1 MWGPNT
7 YNNRGEII
15 AEMITDENLFLFN
28 NRLPTY
34 LKDSGGITSNINLTI
49 GSHCTIPKL
58 GGLQ

>member
-34 LKDSGGITSNINLTI
+34 LRDSGGVTTNIDLTI
-49 GSHCTIPKL
+49 GSKILHNT
-58 GGLQ
+58 